1 MARSKLTVE
10 ERKQRRYEKSE
21 EYRKKVLRFT
31 LQFNPNTDIEARNWF
46 EKNGKSG
53 AYLKQLI
60 MKDKKETIR
69 EAYWEC
75 TLFAVSSGSAIR
87 PLLFEL
93 MNSTSSSIDE
103 FTMSSLVVYS
113 VRIAS
118 AVAPYLFENG
128 CSPFLSK
135 AYSLNLR

>member
-75 TLFAVSSGSAIR
+75 TLRGKIGCRLEKVMAREYAEEITEIIYGEVCDEIKKYDTYPHYSNDDVSNAVESV
-87 PLLFEL
+87 
-93 MNSTSSSIDE
+93 
-103 FTMSSLVVYS
+103 LV
-113 VRIAS
+113 R
-118 AVAPYLFENG
+118 
-128 CSPFLSK
+128 K
-135 AYSLNLR
+135 LNKKI